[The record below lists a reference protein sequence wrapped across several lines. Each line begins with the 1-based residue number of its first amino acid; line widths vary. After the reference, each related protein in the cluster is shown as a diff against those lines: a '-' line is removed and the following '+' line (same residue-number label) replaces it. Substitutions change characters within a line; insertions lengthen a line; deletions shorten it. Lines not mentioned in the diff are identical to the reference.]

1 MIFLGIDPGYARLGY
16 GLIEVEES
24 NSKNIIAD
32 GSISKTNNHPILL
45 EAGLIETHQ
54 DLSHGQR
61 LLEIE
66 ENLLSVIKKRK
77 IKFAIIEDVFIKK
90 NITTANKLLEAR
102 GIIILTLAR
111 LKIEYE
117 FVSPTAVKKMVTGY
131 GKANKKQIQLM
142 IKNILKLKEI
152 PQPDDVA
159 DGIALSI
166 CAWLG
171 KKNDYIS

>member
-1 MIFLGIDPGYARLGY
+1 MIYLGIDPGYARLGF
-16 GLIEVEES
+16 GLIEI
-24 NSKNIIAD
+24 KD
-32 GSISKTNNHPILL
+32 KTENKINNHHPILL
-45 EAGLIETHQ
+45 EAGVIETDQ
-54 DLSHGQR
+54 NLNHGQR

-66 ENLLSVIKKRK
+66 ENLISILKNRK
-77 IKFAIIEDVFIKK
+77 IEFASIEDIFIKK

-102 GIIILTLAR
+102 GVVLLTLAR
-111 LKIEYE
+111 LNILSP

-152 PQPDDVA
+152 PQPDDAA

-166 CAWLG
+166 CAWLVS
-171 KKNDYIS
+171 KNKII